1 MGKNLI
7 EQMKK
12 KVAESRSSKKEILY
26 FGKDGVHRVRFLQEL
41 DQGYSFEFHSDFN
54 ASIYEP
60 CKDPE
65 NHEECKCCQDG
76 IKLVENFV
84 WSVWDYDANAV
95 RLLSHKANG
104 VSPIPSLIEMYE
116 EFGTI
121 MDRDYKIK
129 KVGSGQGSSYV
140 ITPLDKEKFKNKK
153 AKPYDR
159 EEIKEIFDKAYTS
172 KSDEDEDDEEEED
185 DTPKKKKNKKRAKK
199 EPTLREKFE
208 ELDFSEL
215 KEIAIEIG
223 MSKKEIKKFD
233 DEEELIDELF
243 DSYEEEDLQDLLDGL
258 DEEEDDDE
266 D

>member
-1 MGKNLI
+1 
-7 EQMKK
+7 
-12 KVAESRSSKKEILY
+12 
-26 FGKDGVHRVRFLQEL
+26 
-41 DQGYSFEFHSDFN
+41 
-54 ASIYEP
+54 
-60 CKDPE
+60 
-65 NHEECKCCQDG
+65 
-76 IKLVENFV
+76 
-84 WSVWDYDANAV
+84 
-95 RLLSHKANG
+95 
-104 VSPIPSLIEMYE
+104 
-116 EFGTI
+116 

-223 MSKKEIKKFD
+223 MSKQEIKKFD

-243 DSYEEEDLQDLLDGL
+243 DNYEEEDLQDLLDGL